1 MARRFRYKD
10 IQLTQLRS
18 FCVAALHGNFTAA
31 AKVLNLSAPTV
42 WEQVRGL
49 ERQLGATLLLRRGR
63 LVELTTEGRL
73 LLELVQPHV
82 HGLDSLQK
90 LFDAQRASGL
100 PRLTISSSPNLLA
113 NYLVG
118 PVQEFTEAYPTV
130 CVNLRP
136 SIQVEESLAQ
146 LERGQADVGL
156 LAFRPEQIADKALEC
171 EHLFDLRLILMTAV
185 GHPLARKKSVKP
197 EDLVQ
202 YPLIMQ
208 HARSYSRLALEGIFT
223 RHNLQDRVRVVL
235 ESSHAD
241 VIRSYVAAGVGI
253 SVIFGTEWANP
264 LQDLHLRVFDPRL
277 EGLPACL
284 IQRKGGHPAEPVLAF
299 RDIVRKRLQGI
310 R

>member
-18 FCVAALHGNFTAA
+18 FCMAALHGNFTAA
-31 AKVLNLSAPTV
+31 AKALNLSAPTV

-63 LVELTTEGRL
+63 LVELTNEGRI

-90 LFDAQRASGL
+90 LFDAQRASGV
-100 PRLTISSSPNLLA
+100 PRLTIASSPNLLA

-118 PVQEFTEAYPTV
+118 PVREFTDAYPTV
-130 CVNLRP
+130 CVSLRP
-136 SIQVEESLAQ
+136 SIQVEESLGQ

-156 LAFRPEQIADKALEC
+156 LAFRPEQVADKALEI

-185 GHPLARKKSVKP
+185 NHPLSRKRQVKP
-197 EDLVQ
+197 EDVVR

-223 RHNLQDRVRVVL
+223 RHNLQDQARVVM

-241 VIRSYVAAGVGI
+241 VIRSYVAAGVGVA
-253 SVIFGTEWANP
+253 VIYGTEWANP
-264 LQDLHLRVFDPRL
+264 NQELHLRIFDPQL

-284 IQRKGGHPAEPVLAF
+284 IQRKGTHPGEPVLAF
-299 RDIVRKRLQGI
+299 RDIVRRTLQGI